1 MDKKDVLEKAKK
13 ENKGV
18 DEMYNYLYRRGAQH
32 AMAVGMIICT
42 IGMIVD
48 LIVNSEF
55 TLLGCFMMI
64 MQSSMQA
71 ALYGFLAFKCKKR
84 GDLVC
89 FILDSIVVVLFIIVV
104 IIKLVGLE

>member
-1 MDKKDVLEKAKK
+1 MDKKDILEMARK

-18 DEMYNYLYRRGAQH
+18 DEMYNHLYRRGAQH
-32 AMAVGMIICT
+32 AMAVGLIVCG

-48 LIVNSEF
+48 LIINSKF

-71 ALYGFLAFKCKKR
+71 TLYGFLAFKGKKR

-89 FILDSIVVVLFIIVV
+89 FILNSVGLVLFIIVL
-104 IIKLVGLE
+104 IIKLLNLD

>member
-1 MDKKDVLEKAKK
+1 MDKKDILEKAKK

-18 DEMYNYLYRRGAQH
+18 DEMYNYFHRKGTQL
-32 AMAVGMIICT
+32 AMTVGMIICS

-48 LIVNSEF
+48 LIVNSKF

-89 FILDSIVVVLFIIVV
+89 FVLNSIGVVLFIIVV

>member
-1 MDKKDVLEKAKK
+1 MDKKDILEKARK
-13 ENKGV
+13 ETRGG
-18 DEMYNYLYRRGAQH
+18 DEMYNHLYRRGAQH
-32 AMAVGMIICT
+32 AMAIGLIVCSIGMII
-42 IGMIVD
+42 D
-48 LIVNSEF
+48 LIINSKF

-89 FILDSIVVVLFIIVV
+89 FILGSIGVVLFIIVL
-104 IIKLVGLE
+104 IIKLLNLD

>member
-1 MDKKDVLEKAKK
+1 MDKKDILEKAKK

-18 DEMYNYLYRRGAQH
+18 DEMYNYFYRKGTQR
-32 AMAVGMIICT
+32 AMTVGMGICL
-42 IGMIVD
+42 IGMLVD
-48 LIVNSEF
+48 LIVNGKF

-89 FILDSIVVVLFIIVV
+89 FILDSIVVVLFIIVL

>member
-1 MDKKDVLEKAKK
+1 MDKKDILEKARK

-18 DEMYNYLYRRGAQH
+18 DEMYNHLYRRGAQH
-32 AMAVGMIICT
+32 AMVVGLIVCV

-48 LIVNSEF
+48 LIINSEF

-71 ALYGFLAFKCKKR
+71 TLYGFLAFKGKKR

-89 FILDSIVVVLFIIVV
+89 FILDSIVIVLFIIVL
-104 IIKLVGLE
+104 IIKLLNLD